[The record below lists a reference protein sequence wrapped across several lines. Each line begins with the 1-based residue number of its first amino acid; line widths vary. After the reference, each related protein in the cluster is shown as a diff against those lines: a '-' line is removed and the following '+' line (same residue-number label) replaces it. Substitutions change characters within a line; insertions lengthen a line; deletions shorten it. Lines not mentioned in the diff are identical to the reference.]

1 MHVHNL
7 AYKVVNII
15 PTLQMRKLGF
25 RLSDLLKVRE
35 PE

>member
-1 MHVHNL
+1 MYVYNL
-7 AYKVVNII
+7 ADKVVSII
-15 PTLQMRKLGF
+15 PTWQMRKLRF